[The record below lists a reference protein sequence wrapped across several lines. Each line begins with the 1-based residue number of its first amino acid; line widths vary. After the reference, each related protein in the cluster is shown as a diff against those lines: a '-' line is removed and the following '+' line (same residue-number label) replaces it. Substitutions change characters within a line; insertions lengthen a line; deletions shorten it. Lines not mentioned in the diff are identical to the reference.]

1 MSIPFVERYRRRLAA
16 AALLVVALVLPLASG
31 ALAQETPAVQGQEL
45 RRQIESRYQVLP
57 IRGGVVLTPRE
68 SRRGVR
74 AIEVSGDAVA
84 INGER
89 VNTQIAR
96 DWLGEDARLI
106 LPLLDLNPAARREL
120 FGMTAEA
127 VPPAPST
134 PEPPEVPPTPE
145 PLPEEE

>member
-1 MSIPFVERYRRRLAA
+1 MPIPFVDRYRRYGRRLAA
-16 AALLVVALVLPLASG
+16 AALLVVLGLPVVSV

-74 AIEVSGDAVA
+74 AIEVSGDAIA

-89 VNTQIAR
+89 VNKIGRASC
-96 DWLGEDARLI
+96 
-106 LPLLDLNPAARREL
+106 RER
-120 FGMTAEA
+120 
-127 VPPAPST
+127 V
-134 PEPPEVPPTPE
+134 
-145 PLPEEE
+145 